1 MWLGGGEGDSY
12 VKPIMEGLPEEVTF
26 KQHRKEEMERAIQI
40 AGRGAHFTERTVVQR
55 SWCENEHAQVTGSV
69 SGHWRAMGGN
79 GVKRAKKVRS
89 HRVLRLGCSLC

>member
-40 AGRGAHFTERTVVQR
+40 AGRGAYFTQR
-55 SWCENEHAQVTGSV
+55 EQ
-69 SGHWRAMGGN
+69 
-79 GVKRAKKVRS
+79 
-89 HRVLRLGCSLC
+89 